1 MKKNPYIR
9 FPAMLRGI
17 KIWNIA
23 AAALMVLMAAGPLL
37 AAEKTKTLDRI
48 VAFVN
53 GDAILLSELDARYEL
68 AVKLTPGITR
78 RQVLQTMINRD
89 LLLAQAR
96 KIFPEPVSAD
106 KAIQEYTG
114 LKIRAFVRISETAA
128 RNFYD
133 ANKKQLGGV
142 SFDSVKDQI
151 ERLLEEKEIN
161 RRLQAYIGTL
171 RGNAHIK
178 TFLENT
184 PAILH

>member
-1 MKKNPYIR
+1 
-9 FPAMLRGI
+9 MLRGI

-23 AAALMVLMAAGPLL
+23 AAALLVLMAVGPLL

-114 LKIRAFVRISETAA
+114 LKIRAFVRISGTAA